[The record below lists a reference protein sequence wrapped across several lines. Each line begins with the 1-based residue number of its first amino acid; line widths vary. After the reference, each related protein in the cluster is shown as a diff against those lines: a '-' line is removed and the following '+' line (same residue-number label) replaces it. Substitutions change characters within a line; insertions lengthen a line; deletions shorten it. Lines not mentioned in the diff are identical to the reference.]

1 MMKFYFNPSKWGNY
15 PYATPQN
22 ITQILVSDY
31 YSGRGIDG
39 RSAFYV
45 IRSDIYGPMGHELI
59 PFESEE
65 EAKTFLKEHRGT
77 QIIPFEKITE
87 SLAYELDTN

>member
-1 MMKFYFNPSKWGNY
+1 M
-15 PYATPQN
+15 YATPQN
-22 ITQILVSDY
+22 IVSILVSDY
-31 YSGRGIDG
+31 YSGKGIDG

-65 EAKTFLKEHRGT
+65 EEKTFLKEHRGT
-77 QIIPFEKITE
+77 KILPFETIDE
-87 SLAYELDTN
+87 SLPYELDTN